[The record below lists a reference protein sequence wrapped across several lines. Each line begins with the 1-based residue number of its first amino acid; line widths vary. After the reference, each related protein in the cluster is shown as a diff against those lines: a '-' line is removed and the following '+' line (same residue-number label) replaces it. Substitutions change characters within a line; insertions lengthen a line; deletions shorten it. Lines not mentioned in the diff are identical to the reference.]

1 MSPHEI
7 IVLASN
13 FREAVDSQR
22 AFTLPM
28 MSMSD
33 FQLFMSF
40 L

>member
-13 FREAVDSQR
+13 FREAVDSQH